1 MLFGELGIM
10 VMFQK
15 NLYLVTHL
23 DSIKYYPA
31 IFSFR
36 INEGTILF
44 FVAIRFH
51 NMNKYNMNFCI
62 DKSRTEFYKKNNELT
77 YTTMFLYNQPFYN
90 INVI

>member
-1 MLFGELGIM
+1 MLFGELRIM

-23 DSIKYYPA
+23 DSIKYYPT
-31 IFSFR
+31 IFSSR

-51 NMNKYNMNFCI
+51 NMNKYNMNLCT

>member
-1 MLFGELGIM
+1 MLFGELRIM

-23 DSIKYYPA
+23 DSIKYYPT
-31 IFSFR
+31 IFSSR
-36 INEGTILF
+36 INEGTILY

-51 NMNKYNMNFCI
+51 NMNKYNMNLCI
-62 DKSRTEFYKKNNELT
+62 DKSTTEFYKKNNELT